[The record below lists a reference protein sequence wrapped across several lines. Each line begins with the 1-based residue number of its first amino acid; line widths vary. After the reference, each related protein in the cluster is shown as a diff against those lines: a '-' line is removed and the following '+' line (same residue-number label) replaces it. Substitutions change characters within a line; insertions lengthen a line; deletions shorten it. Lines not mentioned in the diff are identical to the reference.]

1 MAYTKLQLEN
11 FKSAWTVEEVDH
23 IEQGILANESA
34 LTKKQDI
41 LVSGQNIK
49 TVNGLSLV
57 GSGDVDLSTLG
68 YLTIDGVPNANWA
81 TNDINNVRYIFNRPF
96 YSEYTDSAIQNEITY
111 TTNKTMSNSFNVST
125 LIEEGKDYKVIFD
138 GIEYYCTAKSSETEG
153 WIGNGSLINATYSNT
168 GEPFGVKY
176 LAPTPTTS
184 SITVYSTA
192 GTHSFYLG
200 EITNETIH
208 HLPDKYLSDKITNN
222 LIIDLTTVD
231 FPEITEQTKL
241 ISDEDIINL
250 FKDVSTNKNIIIKMS
265 PTEYYQI
272 STMVST
278 EDGYLLQV
286 LALEEEALVVI
297 AFGIIFEHG
306 IACQKIIIPLNT
318 AVLPEETIENLYNSL
333 V

>member
-49 TVNGLSLV
+49 TINGLSLV

-68 YLTIDGVPNANWA
+68 YLTMDGVPNANWA

-125 LIEEGKDYKVIFD
+125 LIEEGKDYKVVFD

-168 GEPFGVKY
+168 GEPFAVKY
-176 LAPTPTTS
+176 LAPTSTTS

-200 EITNETIH
+200 EITNEIIH
-208 HLPDKYLSDKITNN
+208 HLPDKYLSNKITDN

-231 FPEITEQTKL
+231 FPEITEQGQL
-241 ISDEDIINL
+241 ITDENILNL
-250 FKDVSTNKNIIIKMS
+250 FKDVSTNTNNIIRLDLLS
-265 PTEYYQI
+265 YYQTSI
-272 STMVST
+272 TSTP
-278 EDGYLLQV
+278 DGYELSFFIAEDTLAMV
-286 LALEEEALVVI
+286 LIIVASGV
-297 AFGIIFEHG
+297 GIL
-306 IACQKIIIPLNT
+306 CKKIKIPFN
-318 AVLPEETIENLYNSL
+318 AVALPEETIEDLYNQL
-333 V
+333 K